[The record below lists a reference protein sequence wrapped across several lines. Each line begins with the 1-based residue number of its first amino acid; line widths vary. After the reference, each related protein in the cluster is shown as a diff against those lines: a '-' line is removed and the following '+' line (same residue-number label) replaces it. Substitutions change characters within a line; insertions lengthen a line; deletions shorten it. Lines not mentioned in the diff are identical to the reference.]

1 MRRVVVTRT
10 DAGDSNAAILDYFG
24 GTNVGIQVDVLS
36 GTPTWTVQQTLND
49 VNDAEVTPVWYSHPD
64 TNMVSQ
70 TVNRQSNYSFTP
82 MAAKLVVTGTGV
94 VRMILLQAG
103 APGDR

>member
-1 MRRVVVTRT
+1 MRRVIVTQT
-10 DAGDSNAAILDYFG
+10 NAGEKVATLDYYG
-24 GTNVGIQVDVLS
+24 GTNVAIQVDVLS
-36 GTPTWTVQQTLND
+36 GSPTWTVQQTLND
-49 VNDAEVTPVWYSHPD
+49 VNDPEITPVWYNHSD

-70 TVNRQSNYSFTP
+70 TVGRQSNYAFTP
-82 MAAKLVVTGTGV
+82 MAAKVVVTGTGV

>member
-1 MRRVVVTRT
+1 MRRVVVTQT
-10 DAGDSNAAILDYFG
+10 NAGEKTAILDYYG
-24 GTNVGIQVDVLS
+24 GTNVAIQVNVVS
-36 GTPTWTVQQTLND
+36 GSPTWTVQQTLND
-49 VNDAEVTPVWYSHPD
+49 VNDAEITPVWFNHSD
-64 TNMVSQ
+64 ADMVSQ
-70 TVNRQSNYSFTP
+70 TGDRQSNYSFTP

>member
-1 MRRVVVTRT
+1 MRRVVVSRT
-10 DAGDSNAAILDYFG
+10 NAGDSNAAILDYFG
-24 GTNVGIQVDVLS
+24 GTNVSIQVDVLS

-49 VNDAEVTPVWYSHPD
+49 VNDPEITPVWYNHPD

-70 TVNRQSNYSFTP
+70 TVGRQSNYSFVP

-94 VRMILLQAG
+94 VRLILLQAG